1 MKTLDLIL
9 LLVGTALATVGLT
22 GYAIFGPLTCRHL
35 EDRGRGAEMGHSS
48 LSTAGIAWLLRGA
61 YRGDPDRN
69 LRQLAAPAR
78 IMLWLIVLGL
88 AFAAI
93 SWAI

>member
-1 MKTLDLIL
+1 MKTLDLVL
-9 LLVGTALATVGLT
+9 LLVGIAFATVGMT

-35 EDRGRGAEMGHSS
+35 EDRGRGEEMAHSS
-48 LSTAGIAWLLRGA
+48 LSTTGIGWLMRGA

-88 AFAAI
+88 AFTAV
-93 SWAI
+93 SWLI

>member
-1 MKTLDLIL
+1 MKTLDLVL
-9 LLVGTALATVGLT
+9 LLIGIAFATVGLT

-35 EDRGRGAEMGHSS
+35 DDRGRGAEMGHSA
-48 LSTAGIAWLLRGA
+48 LSGTGIAWLLRGA

-78 IMLWLIVLGL
+78 IMLWLVVLGL
-88 AFAAI
+88 AFTLV
-93 SWAI
+93 SWIL

>member
-1 MKTLDLIL
+1 MKTLDLVL
-9 LLVGTALATVGLT
+9 LLVGIAFATVGLT

-48 LSTAGIAWLLRGA
+48 LSMAGVSWLLRGG

-78 IMLWLIVLGL
+78 IMLWLIVVGL
-88 AFAAI
+88 ALTAV
-93 SWAI
+93 SWAV